1 MKRIVFLYSFILALL
16 LPFSLTAQQ
25 NGEGADPAEP
35 NKYTLPA
42 SVNNAKT
49 DYFPYVFS
57 QENYSCAQAASLT
70 YLLTYE
76 LAANRGYFVLFDT
89 PYEKYHIPTH
99 FAWNYYNDGIH
110 DHGVSF
116 IDTWQVI
123 RTAGSPFTPDWG
135 LYYGGSYTKWMTGYE
150 KYYNGMKNRIAS
162 LRSFTTDTPEGI
174 LKLKHWLAHH
184 GRGEE
189 PGGCV
194 NFFASTYCP
203 MAPLPIGTPDAG
215 KTVITTFG
223 AQATHAMTIVGYN
236 DSIRYDF
243 NGDGL
248 YTNHIDLNGDG
259 KVDVLDWEIGGVI
272 VVNSHGEVWGN
283 NGFSYVPYRL
293 LATPSGLGGIW
304 NNTVY
309 GVDVRDEVFPQITY
323 KATITY
329 NRRKLIKI
337 SAGVALDTNSTVP
350 DTTISYG
357 IFNYQGGWFTMQ
369 GGYDEASKT
378 LEFGLDVT
386 PLLNYI
392 QPNQPCRFFLI
403 IDENNPNNVGQGEI
417 VQFSLMDYTGENV
430 EEISSPQT
438 NVEIQNNQTTYVS
451 VVRAVQYSKPSIQG
465 ATVHCIAGEPFTQQL
480 TATQGKPPYHWELS
494 HRYRM
499 EEFSADFPAVTGDPF
514 EFNPADKYAEIK
526 LPFEFPFY
534 GEKFKKIYFHQNGV
548 LTFRKEIFAVPFLKS
563 EENHAISRK
572 QIAPFYSPL
581 IVTQS
586 RVNITDSKCQFFIV
600 AEKAN
605 EENSSITFVLQL
617 YADGK
622 IEFHYGDLEYGES
635 DFFSG
640 IFRGNGRHFVLSPV
654 NKMSSSIAS
663 NRNFRF
669 TPPPYIQ
676 GVDISKDGVLS
687 GVVGVSSMVN
697 ELEVACFDNNEVFST
712 EKVVV
717 IAFPGRS
724 SGDTNQTEVKVYP
737 NPTLGL
743 THFFAMKQN
752 ILQISIYDLKGGT
765 LLTTDMNK
773 RRAEVDLSFLCSGI
787 YFYKV
792 TLENGKKSKGK
803 LIKL

>member
-1 MKRIVFLYSFILALL
+1 
-16 LPFSLTAQQ
+16 
-25 NGEGADPAEP
+25 
-35 NKYTLPA
+35 
-42 SVNNAKT
+42 
-49 DYFPYVFS
+49 
-57 QENYSCAQAASLT
+57 
-70 YLLTYE
+70 
-76 LAANRGYFVLFDT
+76 
-89 PYEKYHIPTH
+89 
-99 FAWNYYNDGIH
+99 
-110 DHGVSF
+110 
-116 IDTWQVI
+116 
-123 RTAGSPFTPDWG
+123 
-135 LYYGGSYTKWMTGYE
+135 
-150 KYYNGMKNRIAS
+150 MKNRIAS

-572 QIAPFYSPL
+572 QIAPFNTPH

-586 RVNITDSKCQFFIV
+586 RVKITD
-600 AEKAN
+600 
-605 EENSSITFVLQL
+605 
-617 YADGK
+617 
-622 IEFHYGDLEYGES
+622 
-635 DFFSG
+635 
-640 IFRGNGRHFVLSPV
+640 
-654 NKMSSSIAS
+654 
-663 NRNFRF
+663 
-669 TPPPYIQ
+669 
-676 GVDISKDGVLS
+676 
-687 GVVGVSSMVN
+687 
-697 ELEVACFDNNEVFST
+697 
-712 EKVVV
+712 
-717 IAFPGRS
+717 
-724 SGDTNQTEVKVYP
+724 
-737 NPTLGL
+737 
-743 THFFAMKQN
+743 
-752 ILQISIYDLKGGT
+752 
-765 LLTTDMNK
+765 
-773 RRAEVDLSFLCSGI
+773 
-787 YFYKV
+787 
-792 TLENGKKSKGK
+792 
-803 LIKL
+803 